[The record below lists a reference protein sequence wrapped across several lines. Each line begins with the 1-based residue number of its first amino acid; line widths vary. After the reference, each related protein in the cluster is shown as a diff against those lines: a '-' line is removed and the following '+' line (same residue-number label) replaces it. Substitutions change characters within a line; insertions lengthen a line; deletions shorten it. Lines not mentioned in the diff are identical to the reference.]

1 MIKGLIFDFG
11 GTLDTDGIHWSVK
24 FWEAYQS
31 YVKSL
36 SLKSFNK
43 AYVYS
48 ENLMPFSIKQND
60 TFLNTL
66 IKQVTLQIQYLKET
80 DLLDEPT
87 SSKLIMDI
95 CNYCYKDVLNNINKV
110 IQVLENLKDDFQL
123 ALVSNFY
130 GNIETV
136 LTELKIHNFFRSVI
150 DSAIVNVRKPDP
162 AIFNIAIEALE
173 LKPSECVVIGDSY
186 DRDIIPAKRL
196 GCKTIWLEGKSWFE
210 PGETSCADYVIKSL
224 TELPRLL
231 KILVLKNVANKN

>member
-1 MIKGLIFDFG
+1 MIKALIFDFG
-11 GTLDTDGIHWSVK
+11 GTLDTDGIHWSAK

-48 ENLMPFSIKQND
+48 ENLMSFSIKQND
-60 TFLNTL
+60 TFLKTL

-80 DLLDEPT
+80 DLIDERV
-87 SSKLIMDI
+87 SAKLIIDV
-95 CNYCYKDVLNNINKV
+95 CDYCYKDVLDNIKKV
-110 IQVLENLKDDFQL
+110 IEVLEKLKDDFRL

-136 LTELKIHNFFRSVI
+136 LKELSIHNFFRSVI

-162 AIFNIAIEALE
+162 AIFNIAVEALG
-173 LKPSECVVIGDSY
+173 LQPFECVVIGDSY
-186 DRDIIPAKRL
+186 DRDIVPAKQL
-196 GCKTIWLEGKSWFE
+196 GCKTIWLKGKSWFE
-210 PGETSCADYVIKSL
+210 PSETSSADHVIKSL

-231 KILVLKNVANKN
+231 KIVVLKDVENKN